1 MKTYIVTVIIF
12 CSSVVLLGGCSSEMD
27 SYTLQKSI
35 FIEDVE
41 NPGLPVYSE
50 WGYNT
55 FGTYIDRVPFT
66 SANDVLPVKIVVN
79 SDTLN
84 ILLKGTINENL
95 TSLKFSFIGY
105 PLADYPDLKSLN
117 DSVLDMKGNKCI
129 VVLTR
134 YGVPEKLKIIEGKL
148 HIKRVQDLYVDREY
162 TKSIISGTFNFKT
175 FFSGEPVAISNG
187 RFDFGIGYDNFYN
200 F

>member
-1 MKTYIVTVIIF
+1 
-12 CSSVVLLGGCSSEMD
+12 MD
-27 SYTLQKSI
+27 SYTLQKSV

-66 SANDVLPVKIVVN
+66 SSEDQLPVKIIVN

-84 ILLKGTINENL
+84 IILKGVINNVNAV
-95 TSLKFSFIGY
+95 LKMSFKGY
-105 PLADYPDLKSLN
+105 PIADYQDLKALN
-117 DSVLDMKGNKCI
+117 DSVLDMKNNCN

-134 YGVPEKLKIIEGKL
+134 NNIAEKLNIIEGKFY
-148 HIKRVQDLYVDREY
+148 IKRTQDLYVDMEY
-162 TKSIISGTFNFKT
+162 TKSIISGVFNFKT

-187 RFDFGIGYDNFYN
+187 RFDLGIGYDNFYN
-200 F
+200 Y